1 MITELPK
8 KRSEVESYN
17 PKLLV
22 LIGRPKAGKSSLMAA
37 LEDNLVLDLEDGYR
51 ALSVM
56 KVQVRNSQDFFQ
68 VRALLD
74 KEMKET
80 GKKPYRFITIDNA
93 TRLETYSLGLAARL
107 YQNTSMGQGWGYLKN
122 PDGTYMLN
130 DKKQKITDPKA
141 DVRLLP
147 NGGGY
152 LYLREAIKQIL
163 GLFTPYC
170 ETLILVTHVKDK
182 QIRRDG
188 KELTE
193 VSPDLA
199 GKSGDIICG
208 EADAVGVVYRE
219 GNKTFISFEGGDDT
233 VREAR
238 CLHLRGKKFCVA
250 ESDPDNNLKV
260 DMSKIFLPVEANK
273 QQLTL

>member
-147 NGGGY
+147 NGGG
-152 LYLREAIKQIL
+152 L
-163 GLFTPYC
+163 
-170 ETLILVTHVKDK
+170 
-182 QIRRDG
+182 
-188 KELTE
+188 
-193 VSPDLA
+193 
-199 GKSGDIICG
+199 
-208 EADAVGVVYRE
+208 
-219 GNKTFISFEGGDDT
+219 
-233 VREAR
+233 
-238 CLHLRGKKFCVA
+238 
-250 ESDPDNNLKV
+250 
-260 DMSKIFLPVEANK
+260 
-273 QQLTL
+273 